1 MSLDASE
8 PGAIALLQVLE
19 GQGVAR
25 MGDAAAGKEGFRP
38 SGDYSLANSIFAVRQ
53 YLTNDKA
60 CGFVDQADDITD
72 PDRCRLSRACH
83 ASLRQVATCSRRESY
98 RQSCRARGRR
108 WLMRHSLHY
117 APWSALPRAP

>member
-1 MSLDASE
+1 MMWPNSAIRIQLDASE
-8 PGAIALLQVLE
+8 PSALALLQVLE
-19 GQGVAR
+19 GQVVAR

-38 SGDYSLANSIFAVRQ
+38 TGDYSLANSIFAVRQ
-53 YLTNDKA
+53 YLTNNKA

-98 RQSCRARGRR
+98 RQRPSKRCPAT
-108 WLMRHSLHY
+108 WV
-117 APWSALPRAP
+117 